1 LPRDAHS
8 IPAPGDRPD
17 VQTDAA
23 SLRASLRQIARLGG
37 GYVTANTVRMGLA
50 FVQSLVLARGLG
62 PEEFGHWILWM
73 SWAATLT
80 AAFDAGFGVLVTRD
94 AARDATS
101 GGRLVSA
108 ACAVRWTLFAPLGV
122 ALWLAAGWFAAP
134 DSQAAVR
141 RIVWLVAVGLG
152 YGAVAAGFRAWPR
165 WVPFVLATEIVGA
178 VVTTAGAIVVVAR
191 GRHATTMLE
200 IAIGVQALQL
210 TAAVCLWR
218 ILDGPSFALPNV
230 TEAWRLLRRAWPFAL
245 LGLVANGQARLA
257 PLMLGALS
265 FAEELAYLGVASR
278 IVEAIKAL
286 PQAAFAGVL
295 PVLTAARSRQ
305 EEVPV
310 RAAFHTWLHR
320 FAWVATAGL
329 FVAGYPVLRWS
340 FGVEYIGAWP
350 VLLVLAVGLL
360 PTLANSAREV
370 YLFAAGRENDVARLS
385 AIALAIQA
393 ALALLLVPSLGA
405 PGAAA
410 ALLVGELCVMR
421 PLRRALEE

>member
-1 LPRDAHS
+1 
-8 IPAPGDRPD
+8 
-17 VQTDAA
+17 
-23 SLRASLRQIARLGG
+23 
-37 GYVTANTVRMGLA
+37 
-50 FVQSLVLARGLG
+50 
-62 PEEFGHWILWM
+62 
-73 SWAATLT
+73 
-80 AAFDAGFGVLVTRD
+80 
-94 AARDATS
+94 
-101 GGRLVSA
+101 
-108 ACAVRWTLFAPLGV
+108 
-122 ALWLAAGWFAAP
+122 
-134 DSQAAVR
+134 
-141 RIVWLVAVGLG
+141 
-152 YGAVAAGFRAWPR
+152 
-165 WVPFVLATEIVGA
+165 
-178 VVTTAGAIVVVAR
+178 
-191 GRHATTMLE
+191 
-200 IAIGVQALQL
+200 
-210 TAAVCLWR
+210 
-218 ILDGPSFALPNV
+218 
-230 TEAWRLLRRAWPFAL
+230 
-245 LGLVANGQARLA
+245 
-257 PLMLGALS
+257 MLGALS